1 MAFKMKPFSGFG
13 NSPVKQRKKYTK
25 KDYDFLKEQREER
38 VKSIDYLTKTPTGP
52 ISTLSPGF
60 EDPIKIQKVQK
71 EGLTPNSQ
79 NFNKKAKKSKKKI
92 FRKFNPKDFKFLN
105 FENPKDRDKV
115 YNKTEIKR
123 R

>member
-1 MAFKMKPFSGFG
+1 MAFKMKGFSGFG

-38 VKSIDYLTKTPTGP
+38 VKSIDYLTKTPVGP
-52 ISTLSPGF
+52 RA
-60 EDPIKIQKVQK
+60 EV
-71 EGLTPNSQ
+71 
-79 NFNKKAKKSKKKI
+79 KKKTI
-92 FRKFNPKDFKFLN
+92 D
-105 FENPKDRDKV
+105 FENPKDRDKI

>member
-1 MAFKMKPFSGFG
+1 MAFKMKGFSGFG

-38 VKSIDYLTKTPTGP
+38 VKSTDYLTKTPTGP
-52 ISTLSPGF
+52 RATKKKVKNNDVPLSPGF
-60 EDPIKIQKVQK
+60 EDPIKIQRVQR

-79 NFNKKAKKSKKKI
+79 NFNKKVKKLKKKI
-92 FRKFNPKDFKFLN
+92 FID
-105 FENPKDRDKV
+105 FENPKDRDKI